1 MLRDDPLANVLY
13 IDLTKKLFRT
23 VRREDL
29 FEKYLGGAGVAA
41 QLIAEEC
48 PEGCDPL
55 SPESPIIFTVGP
67 LTALFPLASKTVAFF
82 KSPLTGNLGES
93 HCGGR
98 SAIAIRSAGYGAVV
112 IKGASSTPV
121 YLAIHGK
128 QVHFREASTLWGMVS
143 SFTVG
148 RIIRENEPGAGVRTI
163 MRIGGA
169 GENLV
174 SYACVTTETYRHF
187 GRLGLGAVF
196 GSKKLKAVV
205 ISGNH
210 SVPLANKKEFRQTY
224 EEIYQAAVT
233 STVMKK
239 YHDLGTAE
247 NINPLNEMGGLP
259 TCNLLKNRMENA
271 KEISGESLAEHY
283 LGRRLACSHCPVGC
297 IHIAALREPYVD
309 EAYFYKTSMIS
320 YDYEPI
326 YALGSMLGIAD
337 SQGLLKLI
345 EWVEKWAMDAMSAGV
360 VLAWATEAQEKGLI
374 SEADLGLKLAWGD
387 YATYKEALQK
397 IVTQDNDLYRALA
410 RGLDYA
416 SAKYGGADFALSF
429 GGNEMPGYHT
439 GPGTHLGVLIGA
451 RHSHLDNGGYSYDQ
465 KVLPK
470 RTPEPQEMAAE
481 LIREE
486 RWRQILSSLV
496 VCFFARGIYT
506 PPLVLKA
513 LQASGF
519 NLTEAD
525 LENLGREI
533 HRAKYDFKVRE
544 GFSFENLRLPRRIL
558 ETPGPFGM
566 VEADFLRKAI
576 AAAKEEI
583 YPEGI
588 TTLDTPKST

>member
-1 MLRDDPLANVLY
+1 MIAGDPLANVLY
-13 IDLTKKLFRT
+13 IDLTKRRFKT

-29 FEKYLGGAGVAA
+29 FSRYLGGAGVAA

-48 PEGCDPL
+48 PENADPL
-55 SPESPIIFTVGP
+55 GPENPIIMAVGP
-67 LTALFPLASKTVAFF
+67 LTGLFPLASKTVAMF
-82 KSPLTGNLGES
+82 KSPLTENLGES

-98 SAIAIRSAGYGAVV
+98 SAIAIRSAGFGAIV
-112 IKGASSTPV
+112 IKGESATPI
-121 YLAIHGK
+121 YLAIHGNK
-128 QVHFREASTLWGMVS
+128 VFFRDASSLWGMVS

-148 RIIRENEPGAGVRTI
+148 RIIRENEGGAGIRTI

-210 SVPLANKKEFRQTY
+210 SVPIADKKAFRETY
-224 EEIYQAAVT
+224 ESIYQAAVT

-247 NINPLNEMGGLP
+247 NIAALNELGGLP
-259 TCNLLKNRMENA
+259 TRNLTATSLEKA
-271 KEISGESLAEHY
+271 SSISGEQLAEHF

-337 SQGLLKLI
+337 PKGLLKLI
-345 EWVEKWAMDAMSAGV
+345 EWVEKWAFDAMSAGV
-360 VLAWATEAQEKGLI
+360 VLAWATEAQERGLI
-374 SEADLGLKLAWGD
+374 SETDLGLKLAWGD
-387 YATYKEALQK
+387 YETYMEALEK
-397 IVTQDNDLYRALA
+397 IVKQKNDLYKALA
-410 RGLDYA
+410 KGLEYTMER
-416 SAKYGGADFALSF
+416 YGGGDFALSF
-429 GGNEMPGYHT
+429 GANEMPGYHT
-439 GPGTHLGVLIGA
+439 GPAAHVGVLIGA

-470 RTPEPQEMAAE
+470 RVPDAAE
-481 LIREE
+481 MVTELIKEE

-506 PPLVLKA
+506 PEIVSKA
-513 LQASGF
+513 LSVAGF
-519 NLTEAD
+519 EIPLQELD
-525 LENLGREI
+525 RIGEEI
-533 HRAKYDFKVRE
+533 HRAKYQFKLRE
-544 GFSFENLRLPRRIL
+544 GFSFENLRIPKRIL

-566 VEADFLRKAI
+566 VDEDYLRRAI

-583 YPEGI
+583 FPVIKG
-588 TTLDTPKST
+588 

>member
-13 IDLTKKLFRT
+13 IDLTKKLFYT

-41 QLIAEEC
+41 QLMLEEC
-48 PEGCDPL
+48 PQGCDPL
-55 SPESPIIFTVGP
+55 GPDNPIIFAVGP

-98 SAIAIRSAGYGAVV
+98 SAVAIRSAGYGAIL
-112 IKGASSTPV
+112 IKGASATPV
-121 YLAIHGK
+121 YVAIHGNK
-128 QVHFREASTLWGMVS
+128 VYFREASTIWGMVS

-187 GRLGLGAVF
+187 GRMGLGAVF

-205 ISGNH
+205 VSGKH
-210 SVPLANKKEFRQTY
+210 SLPVADKKRFREVY
-224 EEIYQAAVT
+224 DDIYQAAVT

-247 NINPLNEMGGLP
+247 NVLPLNEMGGLP
-259 TCNLLKNRMENA
+259 TRNLQATRLENA
-271 KEISGESLAEHY
+271 KDISGEDLAEHY

-326 YALGSMLGIAD
+326 YALGSMLGISD

-345 EWVEKWAMDAMSAGV
+345 EWVEKWAVDAMSAGV
-360 VLAWATEAQEKGLI
+360 VLAWATEALEKGVV
-374 SEADLGLKLAWGD
+374 SEAELGLKLTWGD

-397 IVTQDNDLYRALA
+397 IIVQQNDLYKALA
-410 RGLDYA
+410 RGLDYTV
-416 SAKYGGADFALSF
+416 AKYGGADFALSF

-439 GPGTHLGVLIGA
+439 GPGAHLGVLIGA
-451 RHSHLDNGGYSYDQ
+451 RHSHLDNAGYSYDQ
-465 KVLPK
+465 KNLA
-470 RTPEPQEMAAE
+470 RGLPEPEKMAKE
-481 LIREE
+481 LIKEE

-506 PPLVLKA
+506 AEVILKA
-513 LQASGF
+513 LKVAGF
-519 NLTEAD
+519 D
-525 LENLGREI
+525 LGVDDLDRLGKDI
-533 HRAKYDFKVRE
+533 HRAKYDFKMAQ
-544 GFSFENLRLPRRIL
+544 GFSFESLRIPKRVLD
-558 ETPGPFGM
+558 TPAPFGM
-566 VEADFLRKAI
+566 VEENFLRNAI
-576 AAAKEEI
+576 TAAKKEI
-583 YPEGI
+583 YPEG
-588 TTLDTPKST
+588 